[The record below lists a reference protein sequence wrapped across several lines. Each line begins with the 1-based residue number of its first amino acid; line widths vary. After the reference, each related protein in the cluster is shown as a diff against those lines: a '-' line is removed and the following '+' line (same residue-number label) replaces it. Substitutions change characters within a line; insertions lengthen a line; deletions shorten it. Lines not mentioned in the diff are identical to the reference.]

1 MATHIVAADRPVY
14 YALSYAGDVIAADVL
29 PVGNNMGTPLA
40 CVSDADEAAFC
51 GKAAGIVSEY
61 NPLPEAGRWCEAG
74 QIYGYDGGLI
84 ICRQSHVR
92 TAHAPEDTPALWI
105 VYREGAAS
113 VLEWVAGE
121 PVQLGTQRTYG
132 GLTYECLQAHVTQ
145 ADWTPPATPALW
157 AVVEEAQEPGGDEPT
172 EWAVGVSYDVG
183 DVVTYQGAEYECRQA
198 HTSQAG
204 WTPSAVPALWQAG

>member
-1 MATHIVAADRPVY
+1 MATHIVAADRPIY
-14 YALSYAGDVIAADVL
+14 YALSYAGDVIAAAVL

-40 CVSDADEAAFC
+40 CVSDADENAFLAAV
-51 GKAAGIVSEY
+51 AGSVTAY
-61 NPLPEAGRWCEAG
+61 NPLPEAGQWCEAG
-74 QIYGYDGGLI
+74 QIYGYAGGLI

-145 ADWTPPATPALW
+145 ADWTPDVTPALW
-157 AVVEEAQEPGGDEPT
+157 QAVLAAPEEPATG
-172 EWAVGVSYDVG
+172 EWAAGVAYGVG
-183 DVVTYQGAEYECRQA
+183 DMVTYQGATYECRQA
-198 HTSQAG
+198 HTSIST
-204 WTPSAVPALWQAG
+204 WTPTAAVSLWKAI

>member
-105 VYREGAAS
+105 VYREGAD
-113 VLEWVAGE
+113 
-121 PVQLGTQRTYG
+121 G
-132 GLTYECLQAHVTQ
+132 GGV
-145 ADWTPPATPALW
+145 
-157 AVVEEAQEPGGDEPT
+157 
-172 EWAVGVSYDVG
+172 AVGGNLTRPAEREV
-183 DVVTYQGAEYECRQA
+183 QEGA
-198 HTSQAG
+198 
-204 WTPSAVPALWQAG
+204 

>member
-105 VYREGAAS
+105 VYREGADQC
-113 VLEWVAGE
+113 LEWVAGE
-121 PVQLGTQRTYG
+121 SVHAGTRRAYD

-145 ADWTPPATPALW
+145 ADWPPDVTVTLWQLVLAAPEEPAT
-157 AVVEEAQEPGGDEPT
+157 G
-172 EWAVGVSYDVG
+172 EWTAGVAYGVG
-183 DVVTYQGAEYECRQA
+183 DMVTYQGATYECLQA
-198 HTSQAG
+198 HTSIST
-204 WTPSAVPALWQAG
+204 WTPTAAVSLWKAI